1 MKREVLVAA
10 SPQGWPLPQH
20 RAAARLRRAA
30 APQNTTNSHSET
42 LCTEFGITILAPNQ
56 SLMNAYKK
64 DGRDAEHIPPILMP
78 SGDTYLS
85 SR

>member
-1 MKREVLVAA
+1 MQRVSECESVVFYGPAA
-10 SPQGWPLPQH
+10 SPQGWPPAKTSLPF
-20 RAAARLRRAA
+20 RRFLIA
-30 APQNTTNSHSET
+30 N
-42 LCTEFGITILAPNQ
+42 GIT
-56 SLMNAYKK
+56 NAYKK